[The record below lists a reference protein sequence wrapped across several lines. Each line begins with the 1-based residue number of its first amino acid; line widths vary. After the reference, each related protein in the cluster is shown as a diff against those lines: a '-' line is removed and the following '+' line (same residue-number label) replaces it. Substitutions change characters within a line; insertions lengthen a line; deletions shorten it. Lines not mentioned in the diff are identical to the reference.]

1 MATYSELSS
10 YLGNK
15 TDRPWG
21 NNTRVQTNPD
31 DLAVH
36 IRVRLHGTNIA
47 CLFENGDISLNAGG
61 YRTHTTKERINKV
74 LPRPWSVYQSA
85 GVWYLRNYENDIE
98 YIFEDGI
105 TIRPDGSVINAGVDT
120 RREDRKLLAR
130 IKKYSTLYVDELL
143 AGKIP
148 QPGTGDCWGCL
159 FVSEDND
166 NPLGTDHLLSHL
178 EEDYFVPSLL
188 VKAVN
193 PGRVCSLT
201 SDGIA
206 RCLDGI
212 ALDDWQASIVRQ
224 DVYKFLYEYL
234 KTNLT
239 SLAR

>member
-21 NNTRVQTNPD
+21 NNTRVQSTGSSIN
-31 DLAVH
+31 VKFW
-36 IRVRLHGTNIA
+36 GTFIA
-47 CLFENGDISLNAGG
+47 SISPADGITLNAGG

-130 IKKYSTLYVDELL
+130 IKKYSTLYVDKLL
-143 AGKIP
+143 AGKIG
-148 QPGTGDCWGCL
+148 QPGPGDCWGCL
-159 FVSEDND
+159 FESDGNE
-166 NPLGTDHLLSHL
+166 NPLGTDHLLQHL
-178 EEDYFVPSLL
+178 EENYFVPSLL
-188 VKAVN
+188 VKAVK
-193 PGRVCSLT
+193 PGRVCLMT
-201 SDGIA
+201 RDGIA
-206 RCLDGI
+206 RLLSGETI
-212 ALDDWQASIVRQ
+212 SDWQAEIVRR
-224 DVYKFLYEYL
+224 DVYKALYSYL
-234 KTNLT
+234 KVNLT